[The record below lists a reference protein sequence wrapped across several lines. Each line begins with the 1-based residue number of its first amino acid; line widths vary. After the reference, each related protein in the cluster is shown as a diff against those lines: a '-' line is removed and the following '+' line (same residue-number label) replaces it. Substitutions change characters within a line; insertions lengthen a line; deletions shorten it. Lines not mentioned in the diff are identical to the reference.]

1 VVRVVDGIAG
11 EAVFYRRKP
20 VGARLGVQVLPSSRN
35 ASG

>member
-11 EAVFYRRKP
+11 EAVFYCRKP
-20 VGARLGVQVLPSSRN
+20 VGAPLAVQVLPSSRN